1 MRILETFKM
10 GKRAPVFGWAL
21 YDFATTIFSMNIIS
35 LYFVLWVTV
44 DHGRQDIVYSIA
56 LSGSLLI
63 AALLEPLLGA
73 VSDIFRKRMPF
84 LVFFT
89 CVACA
94 GTVFLGLVRGLLAG
108 LVVFAFANLM
118 YQIATV
124 FYNALLVRVADRG
137 EIGRVSG
144 LGAALGYVGAIVGL
158 VVTRPFLLKYG
169 YQGTF
174 IPTAAL
180 FFIFSIPCFFLVKE
194 PPREAGQLPG
204 IHVGRVFSR
213 IKDTFA
219 SSEKYPGLL
228 RFLVAA
234 FIFLNAVNT
243 VIVFM
248 SVYLRKVA
256 GFDDKSLIA
265 IYLVST
271 FMAILGSL
279 FFGALTDRLG
289 AKKAVIMSLVLW
301 FVCLVLG
308 AFAWT
313 RVLFWVVGPLMGI
326 ALGSVWTTS
335 RAMAIGLCP
344 EEKLGEMFGLLG
356 MVGKSAAIIGPLIW
370 GVSIL
375 VLDFLGA
382 GKYRVA
388 ILLQSLF
395 ILAGLFVVRKV
406 PYKDGSRAEINTV

>member
-1 MRILETFKM
+1 MRILEAFKM
-10 GKRAPVFGWAL
+10 GKRAPVIGWSL

-84 LVFFT
+84 LVLFT

-94 GTVFLGLVRGLLAG
+94 GTAFLGLVRGLLAG
-108 LVVFAFANLM
+108 LVTFAFANLT

-124 FYNALLVRVADRG
+124 FYNALLVRVAGRG

-158 VVTRPFLLKYG
+158 VVTRPFVLRYG
-169 YQGTF
+169 YQGAF
-174 IPTAAL
+174 VPTAAL
-180 FFIFSIPCFFLVKE
+180 FFIFSLPCFFLVKE
-194 PPREAGQLPG
+194 PAREAGQLSEMRMG
-204 IHVGRVFSR
+204 AVFSR
-213 IKDTFA
+213 IKDTF
-219 SSEKYPGLL
+219 SSSGKYPGLL
-228 RFLVAA
+228 RFLIAA

-256 GFDDKSLIA
+256 GFDDRSLIA

-279 FFGALTDRLG
+279 FFGVLTDRLG
-289 AKKAVIMSLVLW
+289 AKKAVIMSLSLW
-301 FVCLVLG
+301 FACLVLG

-313 RVLFWVVGPLMGI
+313 KAVFWIIGPLIGI

-335 RAMAIGLCP
+335 RALTIGLCP

-370 GVSIL
+370 GVTIL

-382 GKYRVA
+382 GKYRIA
-388 ILLQSLF
+388 ILLQSFF

-406 PYKDGSRAEINTV
+406 PYQDEQPAGI